1 MAMSERIDS
10 TNFGAIEFEPEDILQ
25 FPDGVLGFSHLNRFL
40 LIESEDF
47 EPFRFLQSIDEP
59 VICFTLIDPL
69 LLDEAYRLELQADDQ
84 RRLGLDRPDEGL
96 VYSVVTLANNS
107 QGATANLYAPLVI
120 NTSNMR
126 GSQVILFDSKY
137 SVNQPL
143 MSS

>member
-1 MAMSERIDS
+1 MSERIES
-10 TNFGAIEFEPEDILQ
+10 TNFGAIKFESQAVLEVPE
-25 FPDGVLGFSHLNRFL
+25 GMLGFTHLNRFL

-59 VICFTLIDPL
+59 VICFPLIDPL
-69 LLDEAYRLELQADDQ
+69 LVDAEYRLELKSEVQQ
-84 RRLGLDRPDEGL
+84 ELGLKSPEEGL
-96 VYSVVTLANNS
+96 IYSVVTLAEEP

-126 GSQVILFDSKY
+126 GSQVILFDSEY

-143 MSS
+143 MKS

>member
-1 MAMSERIDS
+1 MEMSERIES
-10 TNFGAIEFEPEDILQ
+10 TNFGAITFEPEDVLAV
-25 FPDGVLGFSHLNRFL
+25 PDGVLGFSHLSRFL

-47 EPFRFLQSIDEP
+47 EPFKFLQSIDEP

-69 LLDEAYRLELQADDQ
+69 LVDEAYRLELNSDDQ
-84 RRLGLDRPDEGL
+84 QKLGLDKPDEGL
-96 VYSVVTLANNS
+96 VYSVVTLAEDP

-126 GSQVILFDSKY
+126 GSQVILFDSQY
-137 SVNQPL
+137 SVDQPL